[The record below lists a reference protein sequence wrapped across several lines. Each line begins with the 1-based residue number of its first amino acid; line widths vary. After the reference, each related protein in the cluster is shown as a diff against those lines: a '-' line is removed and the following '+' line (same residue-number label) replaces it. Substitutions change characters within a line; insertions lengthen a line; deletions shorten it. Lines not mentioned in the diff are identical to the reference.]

1 MFYPINLKIDDMKIV
16 IIGGGK
22 VAYRKCMN
30 FLAFNKKVLV
40 GIVVTRYSY
49 NIRIDVFKSLDIKKV
64 INLSIYI
71 HIDAYMLTKLLGKFT
86 EYFDFWST
94 SGI

>member
-1 MFYPINLKIDDMKIV
+1 MNQIGYFILCWIELKKLTLILDT
-16 IIGGGK
+16 
-22 VAYRKCMN
+22 
-30 FLAFNKKVLV
+30 FNKKVLV

-86 EYFDFWST
+86 EYFDF
-94 SGI
+94 